1 MISAEIFSKE
11 DLEQI
16 REHGLSLEAVLSQL
30 QRLNGPTPYLHLVRP
45 CTVGDGIRTIK
56 EEDTTLYTNIFQKE
70 AEKGRFIKF
79 VPASGA
85 ATRMFRALQ
94 RYYNKGQDLSLEAL
108 SESAAQGD
116 QDSRE
121 FLEFINGLKKF
132 AFYPLLAQIMRE
144 KGLDIES
151 LHQAGCFRE
160 IVHFILAPEG
170 LNYSNTPKALVLF
183 HRYDGKVR
191 TALEEHLVEGA
202 NYVCD
207 KSRRALL
214 HFTVADEHL
223 EKFRSFL
230 KTLSPE
236 YEKALNVKYDVGLSL
251 QKKST
256 DTIAV
261 DLEGKPFRLAD
272 GRLLFRPGGHGALI
286 ENLNDLKA
294 DIIFIKNID
303 NVVPDHLKPE
313 TYKWKKV
320 LGGLL
325 VWLQKKIHGYL
336 RLLVQSSAFVPEEQD
351 MINFARN
358 ELEVNLPDQFGSW
371 AAGKKRAFLLDLFN
385 RPIRVCGMVRNVGE
399 PGGGPFWVKGKSGEI
414 TKQIVETAQIDP
426 NSKEQQSIL
435 RSSTHFNP
443 VDLVCAVRDWQG
455 KPFDLRQF
463 VDPDT
468 VFISKKSKDG
478 RDLKALELPGLWNGA
493 MAKWI
498 TFFVEVPLVTF
509 NPVKTV
515 NALLRQEHQPQ
526 GGQDKSAVI

>member
-1 MISAEIFSKE
+1 MEEENKVITADIFSEK

-16 REHGLSLEAVLSQL
+16 REHGLSLDTVLRQL
-30 QRLNGPTPYLHLVRP
+30 DQLNSPTPYLNLVRP
-45 CTVGDGIRTIK
+45 CTLGDGIKAIN
-56 EEDTTLYTNIFQKE
+56 EEDTRFYANIFQQE
-70 AEKGRFIKF
+70 VEKGRFVKF

-94 RYYNKGQDLSLEAL
+94 RYYNRGQDLSLDTL
-108 SESAAQGD
+108 SERAAQGD
-116 QDSRE
+116 QDSKE
-121 FLEFINGLKKF
+121 FLEFIRGLKNF

-144 KGLDIES
+144 KGLDIEN
-151 LHQAGCFRE
+151 LYEAGRFRD

-170 LNYSNTPKALVLF
+170 LNYGDTPKALVLF
-183 HRYDGKVR
+183 HRYDAKVR

-202 NYVCD
+202 HYVAD
-207 KSRRALL
+207 ASSRVLI

-223 EKFRSFL
+223 EKFRAFL
-230 KTLSPE
+230 ARVAPE
-236 YEKALNVKYDVGLSL
+236 YEKELHVKYDLGLSL

-272 GRLLFRPGGHGALI
+272 GRLLFRPAGHGALI
-286 ENLNDLKA
+286 ENLNDLNA

-325 VWLQKKIHGYL
+325 IWLQEKIHGYL
-336 RLLVQSSAFVPEEQD
+336 RLLHQSSASVPEEQD
-351 MINFARN
+351 MIHFARD
-358 ELEVNLPDQFGSW
+358 ELKANLPDQFRAWS
-371 AAGKKRAFLLDLFN
+371 AGEKRNFLLNLFN

-399 PGGGPFWVKGKSGEI
+399 PGGGPFWVKDKSGEI
-414 TKQIVETAQIDP
+414 TKQIVEVAQIDP
-426 NSKEQQSIL
+426 DSEQQQVIL
-435 RSSTHFNP
+435 KSSTHFNP

-455 KPFDLRQF
+455 NPFDLRQF
-463 VDPDT
+463 VDPDA
-468 VFISKKSKDG
+468 VFISKKSKG
-478 RDLKALELPGLWNGA
+478 GKDLKALELPGLWNGA

-498 TFFVEVPLVTF
+498 TFFVEVPLITF

-515 NALLRQEHQPQ
+515 NALLRKEHQPE
-526 GGQDKSAVI
+526 